1 MQRGDGALD
10 KMNNFN
16 TAIFTG
22 ILAGVAAVTAP
33 AFADAADGSV
43 GSGKKIQSRSMDKFP
58 DGALKMR
65 QAPKRG
71 DVSARSAGGPRSLPE
86 DDDAFSIVRKDARG
100 EVSKRAPSDAIR
112 QGLRDDRRADLSTG
126 AQEGGEE
133 QARAVIGKDERVRLE
148 NAYDYPFS
156 ATGMLLTRFKGD
168 DTYYVCSAAL
178 VGPSTIITA
187 AYCVYDHQLQ
197 EPWYE
202 QAGFWPAAN
211 GSEDLGV
218 FFATEGEVLNGWI
231 SNYDGSYGSVWDYD
245 IALINLDE
253 PVGEEV
259 GWFGSK
265 PYTAR
270 KGFDANLAG
279 YLVNGSDR
287 MWRSKCRI
295 DNANIGDIDIVHT
308 CDADDGSY
316 AIGAP
321 LYIFHGEGKPRQ
333 MVGFNQGADDAK
345 TNWAMKIDNTI
356 ANWIGEFS
364 R

>member
-1 MQRGDGALD
+1 MGN
-10 KMNNFN
+10 MNRSSGMVF
-16 TAIFTG
+16 AG
-22 ILAGVAAVTAP
+22 ILAGVAAISLP
-33 AFADAADGSV
+33 ALADVADGSV

-58 DGALKMR
+58 DGPLKMR

-86 DDDAFSIVRKDARG
+86 DSDAFSIVRRAASG
-100 EVSKRAPSDAIR
+100 EVSKRPPSDAIR
-112 QGLRDDRRADLSTG
+112 QGLREDRRADLSTG
-126 AQEGGEE
+126 AQEDGEG

-168 DTYYVCSAAL
+168 DSLYVCSAAL
-178 VGPSTIITA
+178 VGPSTVITA
-187 AYCVYDHQLQ
+187 AYCVYDHELQ

-211 GSEDLGV
+211 GNEDLGV
-218 FFATEGEVLNGWI
+218 YLASEGEVLNGWI

-245 IALINLDE
+245 VALINLDE
-253 PVGEEV
+253 PIGEEV

-287 MWRSKCRI
+287 MWRSRCRI
-295 DNANIGDIDIVHT
+295 GSADIGDIDMVHT

-321 LYIFHGEGKPRQ
+321 LFIFHGDGKPRQ
-333 MVGFNQGADDAK
+333 MVGFNQGADGEE

-356 ANWIGEFS
+356 ANWIAEFS